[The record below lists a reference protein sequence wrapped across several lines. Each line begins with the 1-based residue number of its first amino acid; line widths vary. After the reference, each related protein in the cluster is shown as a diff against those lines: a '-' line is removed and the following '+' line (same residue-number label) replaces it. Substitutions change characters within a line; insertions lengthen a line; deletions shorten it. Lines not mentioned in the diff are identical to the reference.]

1 MGFLD
6 FFKKVNSK
14 DKFTTAEKNAEG
26 KEILKDKNVIEI
38 IKTIKLEDIS
48 EGILNEEWYS
58 ALQPETK
65 SVIQMLLDL
74 KKGDKNILYEKC
86 YAPKGY
92 AHAPAIAHAHAPAS
106 AIPAPIAAAH
116 AAMKHSILP
125 RVQSPRHA
133 PAVNVE
139 AKPVNVE
146 AKPVNVEAPDTEEE
160 DENMIGGGGRRS
172 RRKKGTKKRKGGKK
186 RKTHRRRRHI
196 S

>member
-1 MGFLD
+1 MGLFD

-14 DKFTTAEKNAEG
+14 DKFTTAEKDTEG

-92 AHAPAIAHAHAPAS
+92 AHAPAPAHAHAS

-125 RVQSPRHA
+125 RTHSPRHILA
-133 PAVNVE
+133 KVEAKPAVNVE
-139 AKPVNVE
+139 AKPAVNVE
-146 AKPVNVEAPDTEEE
+146 ANPRESPE

-172 RRKKGTKKRKGGKK
+172 RRRKGTKKIKGSKK